1 MAWKACILLTAFA
14 VAALA
19 QFPPSDQ
26 PSYDDAPRTTYN
38 FATNNN
44 NGERAQM
51 TDRIRSAIYVEEH
64 YEWEGY
70 DGWYNNPAHPEWG
83 GAGRQLQIC
92 SVVVHR
98 PLPIFTSAQFAYI
111 CIYSLYVARDSEIV
125 YPDASSIPQPLQLFD
140 LESSG

>member
-1 MAWKACILLTAFA
+1 MAWKACILLMAFA

-51 TDRIRSAIYVEEH
+51 TDRIRSAINEEEH

-98 PLPIFTSAQFAYI
+98 PFQFSPQHNSRTFVFIACMLQGIRKFCLPRCQ
-111 CIYSLYVARDSEIV
+111 
-125 YPDASSIPQPLQLFD
+125 
-140 LESSG
+140 